1 MCVSL
6 QHVSID
12 PVYTLKIN
20 ILYIVHMDVYT
31 NMHTYREVM
40 SLKGYMYVLFRV
52 AEEGRGSPRSR
63 VYYAQ
68 MTSAQFAELAQ
79 LCPDHNQVGDHLLSM
94 ARSLSAT
101 EQPTTG
107 SEYHVTCTCIY
118 TCLKNGVC

>member
-1 MCVSL
+1 
-6 QHVSID
+6 
-12 PVYTLKIN
+12 
-20 ILYIVHMDVYT
+20 MDVYT
-31 NMHTYREVM
+31 VYTDIHTYREVM
-40 SLKGYMYVLFRV
+40 SLKRYMYVLFCV
-52 AEEGRGSPRSR
+52 AEEERGSPRSR

-107 SEYHVTCTCIY
+107 SEYHVICMY
-118 TCLKNGVC
+118 TCLNKDVYTFRLALCFTTCLCSVSD